1 MLEIATECAEK
12 ILYKFRS
19 SGTEVFED
27 ACLTLKKKYNNLNW
41 STGIF
46 SSYGYRRAHIDVI
59 DAMETHKLWILHT
72 TVFPN
77 LDDDS
82 PIFGFDMIVGPTRI
96 SGAFHD
102 FSNNGN
108 DKHDMMEWFGLR
120 TENLVW
126 KKPRELPEWARN
138 IFSPSMIAAGAI
150 TDAKEAQQFM
160 NLGLQNLTYYLNKVG
175 RKSGNSLESQQYYC
189 ENQRKN
195 PHTPR
200 TMKLLGMGEEDSKFF
215 LDEVLFPLPKN

>member
-1 MLEIATECAEK
+1 MYEIGVDCAEK

-19 SGTEVFED
+19 SGKEVHED
-27 ACLTLKKKYNNLNW
+27 SCNHLKNKYSNLDW
-41 STGIF
+41 KTGIF
-46 SSYGYRRAHIDVI
+46 TSYGYRRAHIDII
-59 DAMETHKLWILHT
+59 DATETHKLWILHT
-72 TVFPN
+72 TVFPH

-82 PIFGFDMIVGPTRI
+82 PIFGFDMVIGPTRI

-102 FSNNGN
+102 FSINGN
-108 DKHDMMEWFGLR
+108 PHHDMMDWFSIR

-126 KKPRELPEWARN
+126 KKPRELPEWAQN

-150 TDAKEAQQFM
+150 TEEKEAKQFV
-160 NLGLQNLTYYLNKVG
+160 NLGLQNLSYYLNKVG
-175 RKSGNSLESQQYYC
+175 NKRGNSLDSQRYYC

-200 TMKLLGMGEEDSKFF
+200 TMKLLGMSEDDANFF
-215 LDEVLFPLPKN
+215 LKEVLFPLP